1 MADDPLAL
9 ETEMREIA
17 EQIRNRQNELAEL
30 EPSDMGKNNPIHDEL
45 SRLIEKRKQLKERWE
60 KELTGQSPEQ

>member
-9 ETEMREIA
+9 ETQMSEIA

-30 EPSDMGKNNPIHDEL
+30 EPSDMGKTNPIQDEL
-45 SRLIEKRKQLKERWE
+45 SRLFEKRKQLKERWE
-60 KELTGQSPEQ
+60 KALTGQSPEQ

>member
-9 ETEMREIA
+9 ETEMREIG

-30 EPSDMGKNNPIHDEL
+30 EPSDMGKNNPIQDEL
-45 SRLIEKRKQLKERWE
+45 SRLFEKRKQLKERWE
-60 KELTGQSPEQ
+60 KALTGQSPEQ

>member
-17 EQIRNRQNELAEL
+17 EQIKKRQKELGEL
-30 EPSDMGKNNPIHDEL
+30 ERSDMDKNSPLQDKI
-45 SRLIEKRKQLKERWE
+45 SRLIEKHKLLRDRWE
-60 KELTGQSPEQ
+60 KARIGGNIGR

>member
-60 KELTGQSPEQ
+60 KALTGQSPEQ

>member
-30 EPSDMGKNNPIHDEL
+30 EPSDMGKNNPIQDEL
-45 SRLIEKRKQLKERWE
+45 SRLFEKRKQLKERWE
-60 KELTGQSPEQ
+60 KALTGQSPEQ

>member
-45 SRLIEKRKQLKERWE
+45 SRLIEKRQQLKERWE
-60 KELTGQSPEQ
+60 KALTGQSAEQ